1 MAEPIDQRLQPLRD
15 AIDRVDAQLVELLNE
30 RARLASEVGRLKG
43 EVDAPVLRTEREA
56 EVVRK
61 VAAASRGP
69 LSAAALANVFR
80 EIMSACRALERPL
93 TVKYIDR
100 RVFEAQV
107 ARGAAQQDLEQL
119 SRERFIDQF

>member
-1 MAEPIDQRLQPLRD
+1 MAESIDRRLQPLRD

-61 VAAASRGP
+61 VTSGSKGP
-69 LSAAALANVFR
+69 LTAAALANVFR
-80 EIMSACRALERPL
+80 ETMSACRSLNGR
-93 TVKYIDR
+93 
-100 RVFEAQV
+100 
-107 ARGAAQQDLEQL
+107 
-119 SRERFIDQF
+119 